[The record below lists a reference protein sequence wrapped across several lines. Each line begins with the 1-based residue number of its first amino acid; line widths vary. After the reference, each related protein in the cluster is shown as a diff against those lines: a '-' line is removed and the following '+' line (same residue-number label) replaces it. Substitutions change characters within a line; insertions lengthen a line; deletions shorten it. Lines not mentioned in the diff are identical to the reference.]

1 VQHRLFGTDGIR
13 GRVGDWPVTPEAIL
27 KLGWAAGK
35 VLAEAGNG
43 SGKVVIGKDTR
54 VSGYL
59 FESALESGLSAAGMD
74 VLLLGPMPTPAIA
87 YLSQTARA
95 DAGIVISASHNPYY
109 DNGIKFFDHQG
120 GKLAD
125 RIEHSIEARFHEP
138 IVLSQAAELGK
149 ARRYP
154 DAAGRYIE
162 YCKSSIMPRRSLE
175 GLKLVIDCAHGAAYQ
190 VAPSVFSE
198 LGATVESMGVSPDGL
213 NINQDCGSTHTEVL
227 QARVLATGADVGIAL
242 DGDGDRL
249 IMVDHRGHSIDG
261 DQLLYAMVMS
271 RHRNH
276 GLCGIVGTSM
286 SNLGLEQA
294 CKQTGIEFLRA
305 KVGDRHV
312 LQRLRQEG
320 WKLGGESSGHIIC
333 LDKSTTGDGIVAALE
348 ILSIMLDTGHSL
360 RNLVAGMMIFPQTMI
375 NVRLEGLSG
384 SADSLCLEEYDQI
397 SAIVREAE
405 QQLGHRGRVVLR
417 PSGTEPCV
425 RVLVEAREQSETT
438 RLAGQIAEVVRE
450 SINCNSS

>member
-1 VQHRLFGTDGIR
+1 VQRLFGTDGIR

-35 VLAEAGNG
+35 VLAAAGNG

-87 YLSQTARA
+87 YLSQAVRA

-109 DNGIKFFDHQG
+109 DNGIKFFDHRG

-125 RIEHSIEARFHEP
+125 QIERDIEARFQETM
-138 IVLSQAAELGK
+138 VLQPAAELGK

-162 YCKSSIMPRRSLE
+162 YCKSTIMPRRSLE
-175 GLKLVIDCAHGAAYQ
+175 GLKLVLDCAHGAAYH
-190 VAPSVFSE
+190 VAPSVFTE
-198 LGATVESMGVSPDGL
+198 LGATVDTLGVSPDGL
-213 NINQDCGSTHTEVL
+213 NINQECGSTHTEAL
-227 QARVLATGADVGIAL
+227 QARVLEIGADVGVAL

-249 IMVDHRGHSIDG
+249 IMVDHDGQPVDG
-261 DQLLYAMVMS
+261 DQLLYAMAMH
-271 RHRNH
+271 RHRQN
-276 GLCGIVGTSM
+276 GLGGIVGTSM

-294 CKQTGIEFLRA
+294 CAAAGIAFRRA
-305 KVGDRHV
+305 QVGDRHV
-312 LQRLRQEG
+312 LQVLKQEN
-320 WKLGGESSGHIIC
+320 WQLGGESSGHIIC
-333 LDKSTTGDGIVAALE
+333 LDKSTTGDGVVAALE
-348 ILSIMLDTGHSL
+348 VLSIMLDTGDSL
-360 RNLVAGMMIFPQTMI
+360 RELVTGMTIFPQTMI
-375 NVRLEGLSG
+375 NVRLETHTG
-384 SADSLCLEEYDQI
+384 SAAGICLEEYDQNGASI
-397 SAIVREAE
+397 RQVE
-405 QQLGHRGRVVLR
+405 QQLGQRGRVVLR

-425 RVLVEAREQSETT
+425 RVLVEAREKSETT
-438 RLAGQIAEVVRE
+438 RFAGQIAEVVRQ
-450 SINCNSS
+450 SINGE